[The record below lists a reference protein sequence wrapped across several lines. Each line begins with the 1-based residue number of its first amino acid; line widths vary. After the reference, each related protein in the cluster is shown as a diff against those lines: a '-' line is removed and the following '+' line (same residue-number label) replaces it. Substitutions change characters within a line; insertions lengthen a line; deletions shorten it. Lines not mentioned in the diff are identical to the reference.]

1 MDACLQQQGLF
12 ICDLYTVRVFAGMV
26 HLRIGSEGRPGVLVL
41 SVVACRHQVA
51 SIQDLIFRRF
61 FNGIISYV
69 TFHILYVFCFDRLSV
84 GLWDFLAVH
93 DVVAGI
99 PYLFIVLFLDSFLL
113 LLIQTRVLL
122 VYYTRPFFE
131 CP

>member
-12 ICDLYTVRVFAGMV
+12 ICNLYTVRVFAGMF
-26 HLRIGSEGRPGVLVL
+26 HLRVGSEGRSGVLVL
-41 SVVACRHQVA
+41 SVVACGDQVV

-61 FNGIISYV
+61 FNGIIGYV
-69 TFHILYVFCFDRLSV
+69 SFHILYFFCFDGLSV
-84 GLWDFLAVH
+84 GLRGFLAVD

-99 PYLFIVLFLDSFLL
+99 PYLLIVLFLDSFLL